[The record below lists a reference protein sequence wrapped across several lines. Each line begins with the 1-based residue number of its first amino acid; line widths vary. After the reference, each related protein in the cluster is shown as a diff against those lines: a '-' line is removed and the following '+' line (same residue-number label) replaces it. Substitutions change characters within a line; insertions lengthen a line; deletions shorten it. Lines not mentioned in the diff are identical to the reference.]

1 MIAIEWGKNPHK
13 NTLFCQPQTF
23 LSPTARKDENMQAIR
38 RIRRALYNITYKR
51 TKKTAGASFSLKLRN
66 HQYHDCIVR
75 QQIGGS

>member
-66 HQYHDCIVR
+66 HSL
-75 QQIGGS
+75 GSQ